1 MRDTIL
7 GDEGVQRRRSQENVM
22 ASITSSA
29 FKYHRVLLLHV
40 IKDQWEWNGVLAGG
54 MHTFDSPEFAL
65 LLMTL
70 HDVFLSSKNAT
81 IMRILAFDLS
91 KVAAVLVFPD
101 GVLPTHKTA
110 AVTGVLALDFP
121 ELALVVLVLPHDYLL
136 PDELAALPGVLA
148 RLRHR
153 FDCLRSIS
161 FGNKRTR
168 EKM

>member
-7 GDEGVQRRRSQENVM
+7 GDKGVQRRRSQENVM

-29 FKYHRVLLLHV
+29 FKYHRVLHLHV
-40 IKDQWEWNGVLAGG
+40 IKDQSEWYGVFAGG

-70 HDVFLSSKNAT
+70 HDVFLSGENAT
-81 IMRILAFDLS
+81 ILGILAFDLS

-110 AVTGVLALDFP
+110 AVTGVLALDSP
-121 ELALVVLVLPHDYLL
+121 ELALVVLVLPHDCLL

-161 FGNKRTR
+161 FGNIS
-168 EKM
+168 